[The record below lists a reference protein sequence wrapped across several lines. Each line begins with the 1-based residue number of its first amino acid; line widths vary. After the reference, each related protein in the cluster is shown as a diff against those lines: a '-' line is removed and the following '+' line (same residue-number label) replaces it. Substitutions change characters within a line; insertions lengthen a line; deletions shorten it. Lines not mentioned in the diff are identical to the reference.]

1 MVTTA
6 VFAEIIV
13 AGLQAAAW
21 ITLVVLAVFGFGW
34 ADPAAIAGWSALVT
48 LLVLAV
54 AYMLGVM
61 IDRLADNLVMR
72 LDRHRPPVP
81 VDKPAP
87 VEDMRMATLAK
98 DDGVARFL
106 DYQRSRM
113 RIARVTLLNLLLL
126 VPALVAFLTLRT
138 RAEIHEVAIVVL
150 VILAAAEL
158 ARRVYR
164 NIECAYI
171 SRLSEVYRRSHDIPE
186 TNIAAA
192 VCCDRSGG
200 GLTFGLVQTK
210 DGLRWTFPKGHKGR
224 TAKRRL
230 ETLPEAAV
238 REAAEEAGVYG
249 RIDGLRLLTYRY
261 PPSRPGKVDDDR
273 VAAFVLEVGRKG
285 DPTEAGRAVIWCDLE
300 QARAKLGENREAVYA
315 QEMERVLLAAEG
327 RPEW

>member
-21 ITLVVLAVFGFGW
+21 ITLVVLAIFGIGW
-34 ADPAAIAGWSALVT
+34 ADPAAIADWSALVT
-48 LLVLAV
+48 LLVLAT

-61 IDRLADNLVMR
+61 IDRMADNLVMR
-72 LDRHRPPVP
+72 LHGRWPPRP
-81 VDKPAP
+81 VDKPAA
-87 VEDMRMATLAK
+87 VEDMRMETLAK

-113 RIARVTLLNLLLL
+113 RIARVTLFNLLLL
-126 VPALVAFLTLRT
+126 IPALVAFLALRT
-138 RAEIHEVAIVVL
+138 RAEIHDVVIVVI
-150 VILAAAEL
+150 VILAAGEL

-171 SRLSEVYRRSHDIPE
+171 SRLSEVYRRAHGIPD

-200 GLTFGLVQTK
+200 GLSFGLVQTK
-210 DGLRWTFPKGHKGR
+210 DGARWTFPKGHQMQDEKD
-224 TAKRRL
+224 RL
-230 ETLPEAAV
+230 ETLPEAAA
-238 REAAEEAGVYG
+238 REAKEEAGVGG
-249 RIDGLRLLTYRY
+249 RIDGMRLLTYRY
-261 PPSRPGKVDDDR
+261 PASRRGKEADDL
-273 VAAFVLEVGRKG
+273 VAAFLLKVREKG
-285 DPTEAGRAVIWCDLE
+285 SPTEKGRQVIWCDLE
-300 QARAKLGENREAVYA
+300 QARAKLAENREPLYA
-315 QEMERVLLAAEG
+315 DEMERVLLAAEA